1 MTTRFNPKVENSC
14 ILLVILLISTFM
26 NAQVGS
32 HPCTDPQPIA
42 NGYSENIISQSSF
55 DTWYTF
61 VATDTDFE
69 ITLEQFN
76 GGFIPV
82 SLGRMNIKIYGPFE
96 FCNTQCPLQSNPSSS
111 LVYQDVIVFND
122 DFYEMDEM
130 IESYTIPASE
140 LTNYPH
146 SGPGLYYLNATVWAG
161 INVPP
166 GQTVINLN
174 LNWSFEMY
182 GAQCC
187 WPEEPSQPSLYAY
200 CDNFYNLTPGL
211 NQSINFP
218 VSSTGVNE
226 FWMASTS
233 PAGLQLPAGSLEFSY
248 APGNSDDPCAF
259 NSSPA
264 NSNQAIRIEQ
274 YGPFDACSEPCE
286 QFNLNP
292 VALDTISPVNYGTSG
307 FDIGTFS
314 IPSGDAEQLWLYRII
329 YEVKC
334 APCEFALSYDL
345 TGAISGFST
354 PDDLQASCT
363 NCLPVQGLLPEK
375 KYIVTAWVK
384 DADIAS
390 YEETIEDAEVKVV
403 FDGGTVVGNTSVP
416 SGPIIDGWQQIEC
429 EFTTPQTFFDFN
441 IELNSLDGI
450 VYFDD
455 VRLFPYDG
463 SMKCYVYDPQN
474 LRFVAELDERHFATL
489 YEYDEEGRLM
499 RIKKETERG
508 VMTIQESKT
517 STVKR
522 ANVPD

>member
-1 MTTRFNPKVENSC
+1 MSLVRIAFKEVPIKSVVLTITFVGIIVLNLKAGETCGQAIPIIDGAAYEVHFTETNLNNS
-14 ILLVILLISTFM
+14 
-26 NAQVGS
+26 
-32 HPCTDPQPIA
+32 
-42 NGYSENIISQSSF
+42 
-55 DTWYTF
+55 WYTF
-61 VATDTDFE
+61 IATDPDFQ
-69 ITLEQFN
+69 ITINQLN
-76 GGFIPV
+76 GDSAVGASF
-82 SLGRMNIKIYGPFE
+82 GRFTITIFGAYGPCDEPCVNLVSRFSEMFVYSDISWGIHE
-96 FCNTQCPLQSNPSSS
+96 F
-111 LVYQDVIVFND
+111 
-122 DFYEMDEM
+122 
-130 IESYTIPASE
+130 IESYEISSNDLQP
-140 LTNYPH
+140 PH
-146 SGPGLYYLNATVWAG
+146 SSFPVQYFIKIESSFG
-161 INVPP
+161 IALSSNM
-166 GQTVINLN
+166 T
-174 LNWSFEMY
+174 WSFDMV
-182 GAQCC
+182 GTSCC

-354 PDDLQASCT
+354 PDDLQAPCT